1 MLTITLICN
10 LGMSTSMLV
19 TKMNEYTASI
29 GIETDIDATPF
40 DRMGE
45 RVGRT
50 DILLIGPQV
59 RHLYKKMVE
68 EYGDK
73 IPVIQIINMSHYA
86 LLKAKEVFDEAYG
99 EYKEKTKN

>member
-19 TKMNEYTASI
+19 TKMNDYAAGI

-73 IPVIQIINMSHYA
+73 IPVIQIIDMSHYA
-86 LLKAKEVFDEAYG
+86 LMKAKEVFDAAYE
-99 EYKEKTKN
+99 EYEQKIKD